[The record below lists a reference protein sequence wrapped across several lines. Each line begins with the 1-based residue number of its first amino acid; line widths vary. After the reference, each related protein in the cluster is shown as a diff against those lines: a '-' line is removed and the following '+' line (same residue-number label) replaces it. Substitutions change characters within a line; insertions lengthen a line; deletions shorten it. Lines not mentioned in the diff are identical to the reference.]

1 MRKYLTIQEETDD
14 SSGGKAGIVKNR
26 IYRKIKD
33 NSGMSLI
40 AALLYFAFCTIIGTV
55 LLAVAGTAAGRISQV
70 DTGAEERY
78 QLVSAAN
85 LLSEKMGAR
94 TFRTAR
100 TLSKT
105 YVVDETEDPQNEDF
119 TGGDEPYPERGGD
132 PLNISGTAIT
142 EKLSELADN
151 MAREVVDEKWG
162 NGDGQLFHGWEDTLA
177 DSVTPAN
184 RSWDKGDTGT
194 EPVKYQVVCMT
205 PKKNGSASIDGVES
219 VYARVEMDENL
230 GITAYLYTVEGATET
245 ERNALAKEEEAYRK
259 SPMYLIVRIPAKN
272 INVKYEQIVKIEK
285 AEPEEDDGEEDDG
298 EEEDEPELY
307 SVRVTRKVGLSEIGW
322 KDAVITVINPKDAED
337 GD

>member
-1 MRKYLTIQEETDD
+1 M
-14 SSGGKAGIVKNR
+14 KNR

-33 NSGMSLI
+33 NSGVSLV

-85 LLSEKMGAR
+85 LMAEKMGAR

-100 TLSKT
+100 TISKT

-119 TGGDEPYPERGGD
+119 TGGADPYPERAGD
-132 PLNISGTAIT
+132 PLHISGTAMT
-142 EKLSELADN
+142 ENLADLADN
-151 MAREVVDEKWG
+151 MAREIVDGQWG
-162 NGDGQLFHGWEDTLA
+162 NGDGQLFQGWEDTLA
-177 DSVTPAN
+177 ASVTPAN

-194 EPVKYQVVCMT
+194 EPVKYQVICMT
-205 PKKNGSASIDGVES
+205 PKKNGSSSTDDFENI
-219 VYARVEMDENL
+219 YARIEMDGNL
-230 GITAYLYTVEGATET
+230 QITAYLYTVEGANET
-245 ERNALAKEEEAYRK
+245 ERNNLAKEEEAYRK
-259 SPMYLIVRIPAKN
+259 SPLYLIVRIPAKN

-285 AEPEEDDGEEDDG
+285 VEPEEDEEEEDE

-322 KDAVITVINPKDAED
+322 KDAVITVIDPKDAED